1 MNSEGLLNKSLKV
14 GISGCTAASGLVGND
29 LHAGTKKANC
39 KFVATVDSQK
49 LPSAASTG
57 RFLCALFMDNGGA
70 AKGHGS
76 EDIAFGGTVLTKE
89 GKEKRPVSLSKVPRE
104 DRDVQERSCDLSPQ
118 DTEARGP
125 HPAGRG
131 LHSCTSSQILVPTHR
146 AAEGHADKEVMAAA
160 ALTFLSTTNPLV
172 LPQNTATVPEATSR
186 GLKESLSGS
195 YSSSTSGNWSSD
207 ASDLSVPSTPSPPL
221 SNDVNKSSLLLS
233 QSDDVT
239 EESETTHFLFEDP
252 IPRKRK
258 NSMKVMFKCLW
269 KNCETVLSSSS
280 GIQRH
285 VRTLHLG
292 RNGDSEDSDGE
303 EDFYYSEME
312 VNVDTLSEGL
322 SCLAPTSPT
331 TPMAPPTFHK
341 TLPIF
346 SCPSSSQRALISLS
360 AELGCTSPLSQSAPS
375 AFYHIRTDHTYQATV
390 SVSIPG
396 TPSAFWPKDTSTSLS
411 WQPPLMALPTQIC
424 RFNVPE
430 RRQPFQHAPVTK
442 PHPLAVPTAKPSTGS
457 RKSRGEAKKC
467 RKVYGMEK
475 KDLWCTACRWKKA
488 CQRFTD

>member
-14 GISGCTAASGLVGND
+14 GISSCTTVHGLAGNGG
-29 LHAGTKKANC
+29 LHAGARKENC
-39 KFVATVDSQK
+39 EFVATVDSHK
-49 LPSAASTG
+49 LQSAASTG
-57 RFLCALFMDNGGA
+57 RFLCALFLDDGGA
-70 AKGHGS
+70 VKEYRSDDSAVS
-76 EDIAFGGTVLTKE
+76 GTVLTKE
-89 GKEKRPVSLSKVPRE
+89 GKEKRPNEAPRE
-104 DRDVQERSCDLSPQ
+104 DRDVQERRCDVLPR
-118 DTEARGP
+118 DTEPRGQP
-125 HPAGRG
+125 PPGRALHPCA
-131 LHSCTSSQILVPTHR
+131 SSQILVPTHR
-146 AAEGHADKEVMAAA
+146 AAKGHADREVMAAA
-160 ALTFLSTTNPLV
+160 ALTSLSATNPLV
-172 LPQNTATVPEATSR
+172 LPQNTVPETTSK

-195 YSSSTSGNWSSD
+195 YGSTTSGNWSWD
-207 ASDLSVPSTPSPPL
+207 ASDQSVPSTPSPPL
-221 SNDVNKSSLLLS
+221 WTDINKTSLLLS
-233 QSDDVT
+233 QGDDLID
-239 EESETTHFLFEDP
+239 ESEITHFLFEDP

-285 VRTLHLG
+285 VRTFHLG

-322 SCLAPTSPT
+322 SCLTPASPT
-331 TPMAPPTFHK
+331 APMAPPTFYK
-341 TLPIF
+341 ALPIF
-346 SCPSSSQRALISLS
+346 SCPHPSQRALISLR

-375 AFYHIRTDHTYQATV
+375 TLCQIRTDHTYQATAAL
-390 SVSIPG
+390 SIPG
-396 TPSAFWPKDTSTSLS
+396 APSAFRPNDASASLS
-411 WQPPLMALPTQIC
+411 WQPLRTTPPTQIC
-424 RFNVPE
+424 NFNVME
-430 RRQPFQHAPVTK
+430 RRLPFQHTTFAK
-442 PHPLAVPTAKPSTGS
+442 PLPPAVPTAKTSTGS